1 MSAYENLKSD
11 NEILRKLKDM
21 KDKADANSASATSIK
36 AGGPNDTTIVRSY
49 SASEP
54 DTNPISA
61 NVQSK
66 SLARTETTGNY
77 IDIH

>member
-1 MSAYENLKSD
+1 MSAYENRD
-11 NEILRKLKDM
+11 NDNKILRKLKDM
-21 KDKADANSASATSIK
+21 KDKADAELASATGIK
-36 AGGPNDTTIVRSY
+36 AGGSNDSTIVRSY

-61 NVQSK
+61 NVQAK